1 MTMMIAVTK
10 SLEVMMTMMTH
21 HPQEITTIWEIIERD
36 LVRTGLDLTKKAMAA
51 VTFTRVG
58 SDTTDTALEAP
69 VEEVEEDVEAEEE
82 DVEEAVVEEGEEE
95 EEVGQDQEVVEREV
109 MMMYLSS
116 LIQLMEASLMVA
128 ETGLLAR
135 TNRGTVPSQQ
145 MVLLMVSQWEYT
157 LGLL

>member
-1 MTMMIAVTK
+1 MMIAVAK

-21 HPQEITTIWEIIERD
+21 HLQEITTIWEIIERD
-36 LVRTGLDLTKKAMAA
+36 LVRTGLGLTKKVMAA
-51 VTFTRVG
+51 VMFTRA
-58 SDTTDTALEAP
+58 DLDITDTALEAP
-69 VEEVEEDVEAEEE
+69 VDAGAEEE

-135 TNRGTVPSQQ
+135 TNKGTVPSQQ
-145 MVLLMVSQWEYT
+145 MVLLMVSQWGYT
-157 LGLL
+157 LDLL